1 MVMRKNDPFAAAD
14 EAHELV
20 AASELPSEVRKR
32 ISLILEEMGSGG
44 ARQVEVAREL
54 IAHFEDGL
62 SAGLSENDLL
72 HRFGDE
78 ATAARLIARQKRH
91 PAHLE
96 LILGRG
102 DSPISTL
109 LRNVGYAAR
118 RLRQSPGFTVTA
130 VFSLAL
136 GIGANVA
143 IFSLVN
149 AVLLRQPPLDEP
161 EELVM
166 IYTSTPRQAHGL
178 FAYPDFEDLRDGTR
192 ETFAGLAA
200 STTTM
205 GQVDREGSV
214 ETILGEVVSG
224 THFDLLGIDAALGR
238 TFTAEDD
245 VHPGAHP
252 VVMISQPV

>member
-20 AASELPSEVRKR
+20 AASELASDVRER
-32 ISLILEEMGSGG
+32 ISVILEKMGPGG
-44 ARQVEVAREL
+44 ARQVDVAREL

-62 SAGLSENDLL
+62 SAGRSVDELL
-72 HRFGDE
+72 REFGDE
-78 ATAARLIARQKRH
+78 GTAARLIARQKRSL
-91 PAHLE
+91 AHIE

-102 DSPISTL
+102 DSLLYTL
-109 LRNVGYAAR
+109 LRSLGYAAR

-130 VFSLAL
+130 IFSLAL
-136 GIGANVA
+136 GIGANIA
-143 IFSLVN
+143 IFCLVN

-192 ETFAGLAA
+192 DTFAGLAA
-200 STTTM
+200 SVTTM

-224 THFDLLGIDAALGR
+224 KGGR
-238 TFTAEDD
+238 SRPKTTSTR
-245 VHPGAHP
+245 VL
-252 VVMISQPV
+252 IRW